1 MTSCHRNEI
10 SAASEIGWRAA
21 RAQDVDFEG
30 RHTGAWRY
38 IPPCS
43 LEVLIPS
50 TKTGDTCR
58 DERSLWK
65 MWGLLAV
72 ALFWVG
78 SASASEEGASQPRA
92 DTLEVLPQLDPGA
105 QMNTHKVVLITADSL
120 NPATVNLDSGQ
131 LIAWISYSPSES
143 TVVFER
149 DVAKSM
155 ICHSRVNFSFEDGE
169 LRSTPINAGEFASFC
184 ELKPGSYRYKVVRT
198 KASDQPGA
206 DAEKMLEGEIV
217 VGEK

>member
-1 MTSCHRNEI
+1 VQ
-10 SAASEIGWRAA
+10 A
-21 RAQDVDFEG
+21 VDFEG

-38 IPPCS
+38 IPPGS
-43 LEVLIPS
+43 LEVWMPS
-50 TKTGDTCR
+50 TKTGDTCW

-92 DTLEVLPQLDPGA
+92 ETLEVLPQLDPGA

-120 NPATVNLDSGQ
+120 NPATVNLAPGQ

-149 DVAKSM
+149 AVAKSM
-155 ICHSRVNFSFEDGE
+155 VCHSRVNFAFEEGE

-184 ELKPGSYRYKVVRT
+184 ELKPGSYRYTVVRSN
-198 KASDQPGA
+198 ASDPPGTEA
-206 DAEKMLEGEIV
+206 NRVLEGEIV
-217 VGEK
+217 VADK

>member
-1 MTSCHRNEI
+1 MA
-10 SAASEIGWRAA
+10 SATTGNKRWLWRI
-21 RAQDVDFEG
+21 QWLLGV
-30 RHTGAWRY
+30 
-38 IPPCS
+38 
-43 LEVLIPS
+43 VL
-50 TKTGDTCR
+50 
-58 DERSLWK
+58 
-65 MWGLLAV
+65 LL
-72 ALFWVG
+72 VG
-78 SASASEEGASQPRA
+78 PASASEDRASEPRVE
-92 DTLEVLPQLDPGA
+92 TLEDLPKLDPDY

-149 DVAKSM
+149 NVAKSM

-206 DAEKMLEGEIV
+206 DADKMLEGKIV